1 MLGHYLDHFE
11 VLNGYTLITRLAR
24 HTRTLEDLS
33 RIRTRTYRPGST
45 KTVVLTVRSLTDTAE
60 AVTLDDP
67 LESLTLRG
75 TDDVYEDSA
84 LEEVYIDHITQMVLG
99 DIEPLELGQ
108 VSLGG
113 NACPLEVTLKRL
125 GRVLFLSINEPKL

>member
-60 AVTLDDP
+60 AVTLDYT
-67 LESLTLRG
+67 LESLTLGG
-75 TDDVYEDSA
+75 TETSTNTVPSKKFTSITSPRLYWLQSNPLNSA
-84 LEEVYIDHITQMVLG
+84 K
-99 DIEPLELGQ
+99 
-108 VSLGG
+108 
-113 NACPLEVTLKRL
+113 CRL
-125 GRVLFLSINEPKL
+125 GATPAFWK

>member
-1 MLGHYLDHFE
+1 MLGHYLDHLE
-11 VLNGYTLITRLAR
+11 VLNGHTLITCLTR
-24 HTRTLEDLS
+24 HTCSLEDLS
-33 RIRTRTYRPGST
+33 WVRARTYRTGST
-45 KTVVLTVRSLTDTAE
+45 KTVVLTVGRLTDTAE

-99 DIEPLELGQ
+99 DIEPLELGL
-108 VSLGG
+108 VSLGS